1 MRFRT
6 SILAAHWF
14 GAEVPYGAMIVN
26 LSGALVIGLV
36 QQIGGETR
44 FLGIA
49 VGRFVL
55 TLRG

>member
-1 MRFRT
+1 
-6 SILAAHWF
+6 
-14 GAEVPYGAMIVN
+14 MIVN